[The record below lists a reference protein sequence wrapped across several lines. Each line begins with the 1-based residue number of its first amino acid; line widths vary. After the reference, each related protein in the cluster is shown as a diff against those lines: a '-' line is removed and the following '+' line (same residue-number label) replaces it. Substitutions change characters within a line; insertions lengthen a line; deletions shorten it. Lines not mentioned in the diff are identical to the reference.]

1 MRMLTCSALLSTNSP
16 SLLPLICH
24 HTRSSYALLRT
35 RLPWY
40 VFVPIDAE
48 KLSSLPLTTASPHSI
63 LFKDNRTPPIV
74 QSMSG
79 KRAMGVIRDGA
90 EDMRRA
96 KARAKQKHWQ
106 ERQERSKESREEI
119 DKLQLRCA
127 DIRRELEEIAESS
140 EANTSTEHQY
150 CKFTE
155 LPISQRTHMGLE
167 RGHYT
172 ILTPIQKGTLHLAL
186 AGFDVLGAAKTGSG
200 KTLCFVIPVL
210 ERLYR
215 EHWSSDMGVG
225 ALLLSPT
232 RELALQIF
240 KVMQLVGYKHVLSAA
255 LLTGGRDVQEERKR
269 LHAINIIVGT
279 PGRVLHHLQDDAD
292 LVLDNLQLFCM
303 DEADRLLDMGFREAI
318 TNIILYLPPQ
328 RQSLLFSATQTTDVQ
343 MLAQMS
349 LKNPRYVSTQAITAA
364 PTPMTLSQNFVV
376 VELHKKLDALLMFL
390 KRHPNDKI
398 VVFVSTCN
406 QVKFMH
412 LAFSKILKKMRIPS
426 MCLTSKM
433 KQFRREEVFLT
444 FCRCKSAVL
453 FCTDVAS
460 RGLDFPLV
468 HWVVQYDCPESAQ
481 TYIHRAGRTA
491 RAGARGVSL
500 LFLTP
505 RETPMLSYLHHKHVP
520 LREVTIK
527 PDYLTSSREIF
538 VALVVQGL
546 KYEAQKAFI
555 AYLRSLYFASNKNVF
570 EVASVDVEAF
580 AKSLGLPVAPDMSEL
595 QNLQRSAKNL
605 PWDVVN
611 FIAQRGAS
619 GADKAGST
627 LTRKEKHLQATD
639 MYRVMEQKQRFAKK
653 NGVLHS
659 DGSSGGNVSAGSDD
673 DDDFLVKKK
682 PSDAS
687 GSGAPAPVTTGTAA
701 GNSNSLHLT
710 VEERLAGL
718 SKNKRRKLIENADIR
733 VRDLGLNQRIIFH
746 DNDEESDEEGEATK
760 NGGGSGETGDAVHSS
775 SSDDGVHEEG
785 DTQVT
790 GLLKRVVLGHR
801 KEDPGDAESSDDGTD
816 NADFTT
822 KLQTRM
828 QASKAEDLE
837 RAKKMRRLRRLQRQG
852 RVSRKSTIDESG
864 VKTANGG
871 PRPANS
877 DDDANDG
884 SGDYDDEDVY
894 ESDAESTGSISRLLK
909 AARGELY
916 SSDDEDEDAEERKNV
931 FGSADPARKRTR
943 AARPYHSIDSSDD
956 NDGEDDTDEA
966 ASPPPPSKRPRQRR

>member
-1 MRMLTCSALLSTNSP
+1 M
-16 SLLPLICH
+16 H
-24 HTRSSYALLRT
+24 VTRN
-35 RLPWY
+35 
-40 VFVPIDAE
+40 D
-48 KLSSLPLTTASPHSI
+48 
-63 LFKDNRTPPIV
+63 
-74 QSMSG
+74 
-79 KRAMGVIRDGA
+79 A

-96 KARAKQKHWQ
+96 KARAKQQRWQ
-106 ERQERSKESREEI
+106 ERQERSKESRGEI
-119 DKLQLRCA
+119 DQLQARCT
-127 DIRRELEEIAESS
+127 DMRRSLDEIAESH
-140 EANTSTEHQY
+140 EANTSTAHQY
-150 CKFTE
+150 SKFAE
-155 LPISQRTHMGLE
+155 LPISQRTQMGLE

-172 ILTPIQKGTLHLAL
+172 ILTPIQKGALHLAL

-215 EHWSSDMGVG
+215 EHWAADMGVG

-269 LHAINIIVGT
+269 LHAISIIVGT
-279 PGRVLHHLQDDAD
+279 PGRILHHLQDDAD
-292 LVLDNLQLFCM
+292 LVLDNMQLFCM

-318 TNIILYLPPQ
+318 TNILKYLPPQ

-349 LKNPRYVSTQAITAA
+349 LQNPRYVSTQVITAA
-364 PTPMTLSQNFVV
+364 PTPTTLCQNFVV
-376 VELHKKLDALLMFL
+376 VDLHRKLDALLMFL

-406 QVKFMH
+406 QVRFMQ

-468 HWVVQYDCPESAQ
+468 HWVVQYDCPDSAQ

-491 RAGARGVSL
+491 RAGARGVCL

-520 LREVTIK
+520 LREIAFK
-527 PDYLTSSREIF
+527 PECLTSSHEIF

-555 AYLRSLYFASNKNVF
+555 AYLRSIYFASNKNVF

-580 AKSLGLPVAPDMSEL
+580 AKSLGLLVVPDMSEL
-595 QNLQRSAKNL
+595 QNMQRSAKNL

-611 FIAQRGAS
+611 FIAGRQGA
-619 GADKAGST
+619 GGVDKAAST

-639 MYRVMEQKQRFAKK
+639 MHRVMEQKQRYANK
-653 NGVLHS
+653 NGALHGDAPTES
-659 DGSSGGNVSAGSDD
+659 DGSRGHEDSGD
-673 DDDFLVKKK
+673 DDDFLVRK
-682 PSDAS
+682 P
-687 GSGAPAPVTTGTAA
+687 APADTRSSRPSTSVKAGTVLSD
-701 GNSNSLHLT
+701 SNPLHLT
-710 VEERLAGL
+710 VDERLAGL
-718 SKNKRRKLIENADIR
+718 SKNKRRKLVESADIR
-733 VRDLGLNQRIIFH
+733 VRDLGLNQHIVF
-746 DNDEESDEEGEATK
+746 DDDSDD
-760 NGGGSGETGDAVHSS
+760 SGEKVAAAKKGGRSRTEIEDAHSS
-775 SSDDGVHEEG
+775 SSDDSTDGEG
-785 DTQVT
+785 DTTVAS
-790 GLLKRVVLGHR
+790 LLKGVVGRHR
-801 KEDPGDAESSDDGTD
+801 KENLDDVDSVDEADAEPI
-816 NADFTT
+816 DFTAE
-822 KLQTRM
+822 LQARV
-828 QASKAEDLE
+828 QGKKAEDLE
-837 RAKKMRRLRRLQRQG
+837 RAKKMRRLRRLQKQG
-852 RVSRKSTIDESG
+852 RVSRKSTMDESS
-864 VKTANGG
+864 VKTTNGG
-871 PRPANS
+871 LRRDHS
-877 DDDANDG
+877 DNEGDED
-884 SGDYDDEDVY
+884 SGDYYLEDVDG
-894 ESDAESTGSISRLLK
+894 SDAESTGSLSRLLK

-916 SSDDEDEDAEERKNV
+916 DDDDDDESREDGDVR
-931 FGSADPARKRTR
+931 GSPIAARKRSHGVRT
-943 AARPYHSIDSSDD
+943 YHAIDSSDSD
-956 NDGEDDTDEA
+956 DAEEDAHEVVA
-966 ASPPPPSKRPRQRR
+966 QPPPSKKSRQRR

>member
-1 MRMLTCSALLSTNSP
+1 MRVTLD
-16 SLLPLICH
+16 
-24 HTRSSYALLRT
+24 
-35 RLPWY
+35 
-40 VFVPIDAE
+40 DAE
-48 KLSSLPLTTASPHSI
+48 
-63 LFKDNRTPPIV
+63 D
-74 QSMSG
+74 
-79 KRAMGVIRDGA
+79 KRRSKV
-90 EDMRRA
+90 
-96 KARAKQKHWQ
+96 RAKQQRWQ

-119 DKLQLRCA
+119 DQLQLRCA
-127 DIRRELEEIAESS
+127 NMRRVMEDIAESS

-150 CKFTE
+150 SKFTE
-155 LPISQRTHMGLE
+155 LPISQRTQMGLE

-172 ILTPIQKGTLHLAL
+172 ALTPIQKGALHLAL

-255 LLTGGRDVQEERKR
+255 LLTGGRDVREERKR
-269 LHAINIIVGT
+269 LHAISIIVGT
-279 PGRVLHHLQDDAD
+279 PGRVLHHLQDDAE
-292 LVLDNLQLFCM
+292 LVLDNMQLFCM

-318 TNIILYLPPQ
+318 TSILKYLPPQ

-349 LKNPRYVSTQAITAA
+349 LKNPRYVSTQAITAP
-364 PTPMTLSQNFVV
+364 PTPMTLCQNFVV
-376 VELHKKLDALLMFL
+376 VELHRKLDALLMFL

-412 LAFSKILKKMRIPS
+412 LVFSKILKKMRIPS

-505 RETPMLSYLHHKHVP
+505 REAPMLSYLHHKHVP
-520 LREVTIK
+520 LREITIK
-527 PDYLTSSREIF
+527 PAYLTSSQEIF

-555 AYLRSLYFASNKNVF
+555 AYLRSVYFASNKNVF
-570 EVASVDVEAF
+570 EVASLDVEAF
-580 AKSLGLPVAPDMSEL
+580 AKSLGLLVVPDMSEL

-611 FIAQRGAS
+611 FITQRGA
-619 GADKAGST
+619 GGGNKAGST

-639 MYRVMEQKQRFAKK
+639 MYRVMEQKQRFAHKK
-653 NGVLHS
+653 GALHGDGSKES
-659 DGSSGGNVSAGSDD
+659 DGHSGDAGSD

-682 PSDAS
+682 APAGLSRSDAS
-687 GSGAPAPVTTGTAA
+687 ASVKAGTVIAEP
-701 GNSNSLHLT
+701 NPLHLT

-718 SKNKRRKLIENADIR
+718 SKNKRRRLIENADIR
-733 VRDLGLNQRIIFH
+733 VRDLRLNQRIIFR
-746 DNDEESDEEGEATK
+746 DDDSESDEEGDPTK
-760 NGGGSGETGDAVHSS
+760 NDHGRKAKDNAAHSS
-775 SSDDGVHEEG
+775 LSDDEADEEG
-785 DTQVT
+785 VT
-790 GLLKRVVLGHR
+790 TVTNLLRGAVMRHR
-801 KEDPGDAESSDDGTD
+801 KEDLVDGDSNDDDAEDT
-816 NADFTT
+816 NFMTE
-822 KLQTRM
+822 LQTRV
-828 QASKAEDLE
+828 QASKVGDLE

-864 VKTANGG
+864 VKAANGG

-877 DDDANDG
+877 DDEAGHG
-884 SGDYDDEDVY
+884 SGEYDDEDVNGS
-894 ESDAESTGSISRLLK
+894 EAESTGSLSRLLK

-916 SSDDEDEDAEERKNV
+916 SDDGSGDVEDDF
-931 FGSADPARKRTR
+931 FGGPSAARKRTR
-943 AARPYHSIDSSDD
+943 GKPTYHGIDSSDD
-956 NDGEDDTDEA
+956 NDNDEDLDEVV
-966 ASPPPPSKRPRQRR
+966 STPPSKRSKKKR

>member
-1 MRMLTCSALLSTNSP
+1 
-16 SLLPLICH
+16 
-24 HTRSSYALLRT
+24 
-35 RLPWY
+35 
-40 VFVPIDAE
+40 
-48 KLSSLPLTTASPHSI
+48 
-63 LFKDNRTPPIV
+63 
-74 QSMSG
+74 MSG
-79 KRAMGVIRDGA
+79 RRTMREARDDA

-96 KARAKQKHWQ
+96 KMRAKQQRWQ

-127 DIRRELEEIAESS
+127 DMRRELEDIAESN

-150 CKFTE
+150 SKFTE
-155 LPISQRTHMGLE
+155 LPISQRTQMGLE

-172 ILTPIQKGTLHLAL
+172 ILTPIQKGSLHLAL

-210 ERLYR
+210 ECLYR

-269 LHAINIIVGT
+269 LHAISIIVGT
-279 PGRVLHHLQDDAD
+279 PGRILHHLQDDAE
-292 LVLDNLQLFCM
+292 LVLDNMQLFCM

-318 TNIILYLPPQ
+318 TSILAYLPPQ

-349 LKNPRYVSTQAITAA
+349 LKNPRYVSMQAITAA
-364 PTPMTLSQNFVV
+364 PTPMTLCQNFVV

-468 HWVVQYDCPESAQ
+468 HWVVQYDCPDSAQ

-520 LREVTIK
+520 LREIAIK
-527 PDYLTSSREIF
+527 PDYLTSSHEIF

-555 AYLRSLYFASNKNVF
+555 AYLRSVYFASNKNVF
-570 EVASVDVEAF
+570 EVASIEVEAF
-580 AKSLGLPVAPDMSEL
+580 AKSLGLPVVPDMSEL

-611 FIAQRGAS
+611 FIAQRGGG

-639 MYRVMEQKQRFAKK
+639 MYRVMEQKQRFANKK
-653 NGVLHS
+653 GALPGDGS
-659 DGSSGGNVSAGSDD
+659 SRGDGSSGDAGSD
-673 DDDFLVKKK
+673 DDDFLVKRE
-682 PSDAS
+682 PAGAS
-687 GSGAPAPVTTGTAA
+687 SSGASVSVKAGTVVAD
-701 GNSNSLHLT
+701 SNSLHLT
-710 VEERLAGL
+710 LEERLAGL

-746 DNDEESDEEGEATK
+746 DDDDEPDEGVNAMG
-760 NGGGSGETGDAVHSS
+760 NGGRSGAKGSAAHSSPSDDDADAEDETTVAGLLKQAVLRHREEDNKDFDS
-775 SSDDGVHEEG
+775 SSDD
-785 DTQVT
+785 
-790 GLLKRVVLGHR
+790 
-801 KEDPGDAESSDDGTD
+801 
-816 NADFTT
+816 ADFTT
-822 KLQTRM
+822 KLQTRV
-828 QASKAEDLE
+828 QANKADDLE

-852 RVSRKSTIDESG
+852 RVSHKSTVDESG
-864 VKTANGG
+864 IKTANGG

-877 DDDANDG
+877 DDDADDG
-884 SGDYDDEDVY
+884 
-894 ESDAESTGSISRLLK
+894 SDAESTGSISRLLK

-916 SSDDEDEDAEERKNV
+916 SDDDDNDEDGGEEEGL
-931 FGSADPARKRTR
+931 FGRASAARKRTR
-943 AARPYHSIDSSDD
+943 ENGAYHDIDSSDS
-956 NDGEDDTDEA
+956 NDSEGDADEA
-966 ASPPPPSKRPRQRR
+966 ASPPPPPPKRSRQRR